1 VCLSYDQTLA
11 CDQCPLLAL
20 NGHADSRLT
29 TRALD
34 CRGETMQRQQFSPAA
49 RRSGGGIAAV
59 IGVLVTLAAEDRTQ
73 AQNAPRVSRILSD
86 ASVLNPSKLAG
97 SEEDLRGPG
106 YVEGRNIGENS
117 AGKISSAGGSGGRRC
132 EMSPEEFAKSYP
144 PLLDW
149 IRTTLTASA
158 RVAQT
163 VVSRGFSR
171 LPLYFTEKILAS
183 TKVVLVD
190 PLPMPPLSSMGLVR
204 FADFERGDFDG
215 ITYIDTIFLKPT
227 QSNNENMHFHE
238 LVHVIQWRLLGPDR
252 FLFSYANG
260 LECFGYRQ
268 SPLEA
273 MAYDAETAFAS
284 STAIFNVEK
293 MVAEKLGL

>member
-1 VCLSYDQTLA
+1 MRKPFDDPSLGL
-11 CDQCPLLAL
+11 P
-20 NGHADSRLT
+20 
-29 TRALD
+29 
-34 CRGETMQRQQFSPAA
+34 RGGNERQQFAPAA
-49 RRSGGGIAAV
+49 RRPGDRIRVGGIAAV
-59 IGVLVTLAAEDRTQ
+59 LAILVTLAAEDLTQ
-73 AQNAPRVSRILSD
+73 AQNAPRVSRILPG

-97 SEEDLRGPG
+97 SEKNLRGLG

-132 EMSPEEFAKSYP
+132 EMSPEEFAKFYP
-144 PLLDW
+144 PLLNW

-158 RVAQT
+158 HVAQT
-163 VVSRGFSR
+163 VASRGFSR

-204 FADFERGDFDG
+204 VADFERGNFDG
-215 ITYIDTIFLKPT
+215 ITYIDTIFLKPN
-227 QSNNENMHFHE
+227 QSSNEDMHFHE
-238 LVHVIQWRLLGPDR
+238 LVHAIQWRLLGSDQ
-252 FLFSYANG
+252 FLLSYANG